1 MLVGPP
7 ADPAE
12 VGSAPDAADTVLAQR
27 LVVRVGDPG
36 KTVAGITAELRKFV
50 PAHMIPGH
58 IVFVEQ
64 IPFTVGGKIDR
75 TAVAALL
82 AGSAEPDAS
91 EHRAPDGPVE
101 RALADILSALLGRRA
116 IGADDDFFS
125 LGGDSVLATAA
136 VGQIRQWLDAPA
148 VMVADIFATRTVAT
162 LAALLRD
169 HEGDADRLTAVAEVY
184 LEVAGMD
191 GAEVISALGAS

>member
-1 MLVGPP
+1 MNPIVPI
-7 ADPAE
+7 
-12 VGSAPDAADTVLAQR
+12 
-27 LVVRVGDPG
+27 VVRLAATDVGAAARRV
-36 KTVAGITAELRKFV
+36 KRNTLLY
-50 PAHMIPGH
+50 
-58 IVFVEQ
+58 
-64 IPFTVGGKIDR
+64 
-75 TAVAALL
+75 AVTALL
-82 AGSAEPDAS
+82 AGSTEPDTA

-101 RALADILSALLGRRA
+101 RALADILSTLLGRRD

-136 VGQIRQWLDAPA
+136 VGQIRQWLHAPA

-169 HEGDADRLTAVAEVY
+169 HESDPDRLTAVAEVY
-184 LEVAGMD
+184 LEVAEMD